1 MNKKNKRRIRRLIT
15 TVTTCACALGLLAPV
30 SVSGDSIGY
39 GTYGSRTEAVNT
51 LDLTEQMVGYTDVS
65 GKTAIADTVSGEAA
79 TADTAAEKGSIPAA
93 AEGYAIPG
101 AAAEETATFDTAA
114 AEDAESDAAAAEDE
128 KPDTAAAED
137 AETDTAG
144 EEDAESGTAAEE
156 TATSDG
162 AAEDPESTAAL
173 PEEDA
178 LGQDMSRDESEA
190 ELLADE
196 AAAEEALGA
205 SEFRYVSVSGG
216 ISVTGYD
223 GTAAKVT
230 IPSSINGKTV
240 VSIGEEAFRQK
251 PVTSVTLPATLTSL
265 GRKCFYG
272 CESLEVVNLGSCPS
286 LKTIGEGAFSLCNS
300 LAAVRI
306 PDSVTLIDDDAF
318 FDCSRLEKVKL
329 GSKVERIGMYAFAFC
344 DRLLSISFPASVK
357 TVEMYAFAQ
366 CDALA
371 TISLGSVKTI
381 GNYAFAFTDP
391 AALSIPAS
399 CESIGVGAFHDCSEL
414 SKVTLR
420 EGLVRINRIAFANCP
435 KISTITIPNTV
446 TVIEDGAI
454 GCAWGWESD
463 SLVGASKEELSAA
476 EITPD
481 DTEQLLEEWKES
493 EAEDLTGAGEYLKP
507 NQAFIVKAFRSDGPA
522 AKYASRYKMS
532 FQKIGKSISSCSIT
546 GINTSYNYSGSPIR
560 PVPTVKD
567 GILTLKAGTDY
578 SVSYSK
584 NVDIGTATVKVTGK
598 GSYGGSKSVT
608 FTITPYPIYGGRV
621 SAKTGSSIYDY
632 TGHVRK
638 PVAVVTFNG
647 TRLKA
652 GTDYTVAYRNNV
664 NPGTAT
670 ITITGKGRFRLTR
683 ELTFKIALA
692 VPTVTGVVKKAA
704 GSMRIT
710 WKKYDAAGGYQVRIE
725 RGEVYKNYTIGGN
738 SNLSKTISGLT
749 PNQTWRVY
757 VRSYKKI
764 GTKYYYSAWSA
775 KQTVKV

>member
-1 MNKKNKRRIRRLIT
+1 MTVNERVSAMNKNNKKGRGIRLIIT
-15 TVTTCACALGLLAPV
+15 IVTACACALGLLAPV
-30 SVSGDSIGY
+30 SVSAAGSEYGVETSI
-39 GTYGSRTEAVNT
+39 EADAEMMEVA
-51 LDLTEQMVGYTDVS
+51 ER
-65 GKTAIADTVSGEAA
+65 AA
-79 TADTAAEKGSIPAA
+79 KYDAAAEEHAVTAAAEEESIPAA
-93 AEGYAIPG
+93 AEGNAISG
-101 AAAEETATFDTAA
+101 AAAEEG
-114 AEDAESDAAAAEDE
+114 E
-128 KPDTAAAED
+128 KPDTAA
-137 AETDTAG
+137 
-144 EEDAESGTAAEE
+144 EE
-156 TATSDG
+156 TTASDR
-162 AAEDPESTAAL
+162 AAEDPEPIAAL

-178 LGQDMSRDESEA
+178 LGQEVPQDLSEA

-196 AAAEEALGA
+196 EAAEEALGA
-205 SEFRYVSVSGG
+205 SEFSYVSVNGG
-216 ISVTGYD
+216 ISVTGYN
-223 GTAAKVT
+223 GTAANVT

-251 PVTSVTLPATLTSL
+251 PVTRVTLPATLTSI

-357 TVEMYAFAQ
+357 TVEMYAFVQ

-420 EGLVRINRIAFANCP
+420 EGLVSIGRIAFANCP
-435 KISTITIPNTV
+435 MISTITIPNTV
-446 TVIEDGAI
+446 TAIEDGAI
-454 GCAWGWESD
+454 GCAWGWTSE

-481 DTEQLLEEWKES
+481 DAEQLLEEWKES
-493 EAEDLTGAGEYLKP
+493 ETEELTGAGEYLKP

-522 AKYASRYKMS
+522 AKYAARYKMS

-546 GINTSYNYSGSPIR
+546 GIKASYNYTGSPIR

-567 GILTLKAGTDY
+567 GILTLKDGTDY
-578 SVSYSK
+578 TVSYSN

-621 SAKTGSSIYDY
+621 SAKTGSPTYDY

-647 TRLKA
+647 ARLKA
-652 GTDYTVAYRNNV
+652 GTDYTVAYKNNI

-670 ITITGKGRFRLTR
+670 ITITGKGRFRLTS

-692 VPTVTGVVKKAA
+692 VPTVTGVTKKAA

-710 WKKYDAAGGYQVRIE
+710 WKKYDAAGGYQVRIA
-725 RGEVYKNYTIGGN
+725 RGEVSKNYTIGGN

-764 GTKYYYSAWSA
+764 GTKYYYSAWSV

>member
-1 MNKKNKRRIRRLIT
+1 M
-15 TVTTCACALGLLAPV
+15 
-30 SVSGDSIGY
+30 
-39 GTYGSRTEAVNT
+39 
-51 LDLTEQMVGYTDVS
+51 
-65 GKTAIADTVSGEAA
+65 
-79 TADTAAEKGSIPAA
+79 
-93 AEGYAIPG
+93 
-101 AAAEETATFDTAA
+101 
-114 AEDAESDAAAAEDE
+114 
-128 KPDTAAAED
+128 
-137 AETDTAG
+137 
-144 EEDAESGTAAEE
+144 
-156 TATSDG
+156 
-162 AAEDPESTAAL
+162 
-173 PEEDA
+173 
-178 LGQDMSRDESEA
+178 
-190 ELLADE
+190 
-196 AAAEEALGA
+196 
-205 SEFRYVSVSGG
+205 
-216 ISVTGYD
+216 
-223 GTAAKVT
+223 
-230 IPSSINGKTV
+230 
-240 VSIGEEAFRQK
+240 
-251 PVTSVTLPATLTSL
+251 
-265 GRKCFYG
+265 
-272 CESLEVVNLGSCPS
+272 
-286 LKTIGEGAFSLCNS
+286 
-300 LAAVRI
+300 
-306 PDSVTLIDDDAF
+306 
-318 FDCSRLEKVKL
+318 
-329 GSKVERIGMYAFAFC
+329 
-344 DRLLSISFPASVK
+344 
-357 TVEMYAFAQ
+357 
-366 CDALA
+366 
-371 TISLGSVKTI
+371 
-381 GNYAFAFTDP
+381 
-391 AALSIPAS
+391 
-399 CESIGVGAFHDCSEL
+399 
-414 SKVTLR
+414 
-420 EGLVRINRIAFANCP
+420 
-435 KISTITIPNTV
+435 
-446 TVIEDGAI
+446 IEDGAI

-567 GILTLKAGTDY
+567 GILSLKAGTDY

-584 NVDIGTATVKVTGK
+584 NIDIGTATVKVTGK

-710 WKKYDAAGGYQVRIE
+710 WKKYDAAGGYQVRIG

>member
-30 SVSGDSIGY
+30 SVSAGGSGY
-39 GTYGSRTEAVNT
+39 GVETSIEADAE
-51 LDLTEQMVGYTDVS
+51 LM
-65 GKTAIADTVSGEAA
+65 K
-79 TADTAAEKGSIPAA
+79 AAEEGSVPAA
-93 AEGYAIPG
+93 AEGNAIPC
-101 AAAEETATFDTAA
+101 AAAEGDAETDTAA
-114 AEDAESDAAAAEDE
+114 EGDAETDTAAEGDAE
-128 KPDTAAAED
+128 TDTAAAED
-137 AETDTAG
+137 AETDTAA

-178 LGQDMSRDESEA
+178 LGQEMSRDESEA

-196 AAAEEALGA
+196 AAAEGALGA

-507 NQAFIVKAFRSDGPA
+507 NQVFIVKAFRSDGPA

-567 GILTLKAGTDY
+567 GILSLKAGTDY

-584 NVDIGTATVKVTGK
+584 NIDIGTATVKVTGK

-692 VPTVTGVVKKAA
+692 VPAVTGVVKKSA

-710 WKKYDAAGGYQVRIE
+710 WKKYDAAGGYQVRIG
-725 RGEVYKNYTIGGN
+725 RGDVYKNYTIGGN

>member
-1 MNKKNKRRIRRLIT
+1 MNKKNNRRIRRLIT
-15 TVTTCACALGLLAPV
+15 TATACACALGLLAPV
-30 SVSGDSIGY
+30 SVSAAGSEYGVETSI
-39 GTYGSRTEAVNT
+39 EADAEMMEVA
-51 LDLTEQMVGYTDVS
+51 ER
-65 GKTAIADTVSGEAA
+65 AA
-79 TADTAAEKGSIPAA
+79 KSDAAAEEHAVTAAAEEESIPAA
-93 AEGYAIPG
+93 AEGNAIPG
-101 AAAEETATFDTAA
+101 AAAEEG
-114 AEDAESDAAAAEDE
+114 E
-128 KPDTAAAED
+128 KPDTAA
-137 AETDTAG
+137 
-144 EEDAESGTAAEE
+144 EE
-156 TATSDG
+156 TTASDR
-162 AAEDPESTAAL
+162 AAEDPEPIAAL

-178 LGQDMSRDESEA
+178 LGQEVPQDLSEA

-205 SEFRYVSVSGG
+205 SEFSYVSVNGG
-216 ISVTGYD
+216 ISVTGYN
-223 GTAAKVT
+223 GTAANVT

-251 PVTSVTLPATLTSL
+251 PVTRVTLPATLTSI

-357 TVEMYAFAQ
+357 TVEMYAFVQ

-420 EGLVRINRIAFANCP
+420 EGLVRIGRIAFANCP
-435 KISTITIPNTV
+435 MISTITIPNTV
-446 TVIEDGAI
+446 TAIEDGAI
-454 GCAWGWESD
+454 GCAWGWTSE

-481 DTEQLLEEWKES
+481 DAEQLLEEWKES
-493 EAEDLTGAGEYLKP
+493 ETEELTGAGEYLKP

-522 AKYASRYKMS
+522 AKYAARYKMS

-546 GINTSYNYSGSPIR
+546 GIKASYNYTGSPIR

-567 GILTLKAGTDY
+567 GILTLKDGTDY
-578 SVSYSK
+578 TVSYSN

-664 NPGTAT
+664 NLGTAT

-692 VPTVTGVVKKAA
+692 VPAVTGVVKKAA

>member
-1 MNKKNKRRIRRLIT
+1 MNKMNNGRIRKLIAT
-15 TVTTCACALGLLAPV
+15 ATACACAMGLLAPV
-30 SVSGDSIGY
+30 SVSAAGSGY
-39 GTYGSRTEAVNT
+39 GVETSIEADAELMKAAGEDT
-51 LDLTEQMVGYTDVS
+51 IPAEAEDAAMSDAAA
-65 GKTAIADTVSGEAA
+65 GKTAMADAEA
-79 TADTAAEKGSIPAA
+79 EEGSIPAA
-93 AEGYAIPG
+93 AEGNAIPG
-101 AAAEETATFDTAA
+101 AAAEE
-114 AEDAESDAAAAEDE
+114 DAKSD
-128 KPDTAAAED
+128 
-137 AETDTAG
+137 
-144 EEDAESGTAAEE
+144 TAAEE

-162 AAEDPESTAAL
+162 AAEAPEPTAAL

-178 LGQDMSRDESEA
+178 LGQKMTRDESEA
-190 ELLADE
+190 ELIADDS
-196 AAAEEALGA
+196 AVEEVLGA
-205 SEFRYVSVSGG
+205 SEFKYVSVSGG
-216 ISVTGYD
+216 ISVTGYS
-223 GTAAKVT
+223 GTAVNVT
-230 IPSSINGKTV
+230 IPSTINGKTV

-251 PVTSVTLPATLTSL
+251 SVVRVTLPATLTSL
-265 GRKCFYG
+265 ERKCFYG
-272 CESLEVVNLGSCPS
+272 CESLEVVNLGSCPN

-306 PDSVTLIDDDAF
+306 PDSVTLIGDDAF

-344 DRLLSISFPASVK
+344 DRLAAISLPASVK

-399 CESIGVGAFHDCSEL
+399 CELIGVGAFHDCSEL

-420 EGLVRINRIAFANCP
+420 EGLVRISRIAFANCP
-435 KISTITIPNTV
+435 KISTITIPNSV
-446 TVIEDGAI
+446 TAIEDGAI
-454 GCAWGWESD
+454 GCSWGWESE
-463 SLVGASKEELSAA
+463 SLVGSSREELSAA
-476 EITPD
+476 EITPYE
-481 DTEQLLEEWKES
+481 TEQLLEEWKE
-493 EAEDLTGAGEYLKP
+493 AETEELTGAGEYLNP
-507 NQAFIVKAFRSDGPA
+507 NQAFVVKAFRSDGA
-522 AKYASRYKMS
+522 GAKYAARYKMN
-532 FQKIGKSISSCSIT
+532 FRKIGKSIASCSIT
-546 GINTSYNYSGSPIR
+546 GIKTSYNYTGSELR
-560 PVPTVKD
+560 PAPTVKD
-567 GILTLKAGTDY
+567 GVLTLKAGTDY
-578 SVSYSK
+578 SVSYSS
-584 NVDIGTATVKVTGK
+584 NINIGTAIVKVTGK

-621 SAKTGSSIYDY
+621 SAKTGSSTYDY

-652 GTDYTVAYRNNV
+652 GTDYRVAYKNNT

-683 ELTFKIALA
+683 ELTYEIALA
-692 VPTVTGVVKKAA
+692 VPTVTEVVKKAA

-710 WKKYDAAGGYQVRIE
+710 WKKYDAAGGYQVRIG
-725 RGEVYKNYTIGGN
+725 RGDVYKNYTIGGN

-775 KQTVKV
+775 RQTVRV

>member
-1 MNKKNKRRIRRLIT
+1 MNKNNKKGRGIRLIIT
-15 TVTTCACALGLLAPV
+15 IVTACACASGLLAPV
-30 SVSGDSIGY
+30 SVTASEGSYGVYGERINMPIVTGADFTGELGEETMTDS
-39 GTYGSRTEAVNT
+39 
-51 LDLTEQMVGYTDVS
+51 
-65 GKTAIADTVSGEAA
+65 
-79 TADTAAEKGSIPAA
+79 AAEKDAMTAA
-93 AEGYAIPG
+93 AEEGSVPAAEGNAIPG
-101 AAAEETATFDTAA
+101 AAAEGDAETDTAA
-114 AEDAESDAAAAEDE
+114 AEDAESDAASEEDAES
-128 KPDTAAAED
+128 DTAA
-137 AETDTAG
+137 

-156 TATSDG
+156 TATSDA

-178 LGQDMSRDESEA
+178 LGQEMSRDESEA

-251 PVTSVTLPATLTSL
+251 PVARVTLPATLTSL

-357 TVEMYAFAQ
+357 TVEMYAFVQ

-420 EGLVRINRIAFANCP
+420 EGLVSIGRIAFANCP
-435 KISTITIPNTV
+435 MISTITIPNTV
-446 TVIEDGAI
+446 TAIEDGAI
-454 GCAWGWESD
+454 GCAWGWTSE

-481 DTEQLLEEWKES
+481 DAEQLLEEWKES
-493 EAEDLTGAGEYLKP
+493 ETEELTGAGEYLKP

-522 AKYASRYKMS
+522 AKYAARYKMS
-532 FQKIGKSISSCSIT
+532 FQKIGKSLSSCSIT
-546 GINTSYNYSGSPIR
+546 GINTSSNYTGSPIR

-567 GILTLKAGTDY
+567 GILTLKDGTDY
-578 SVSYSK
+578 TVSYSN

-598 GSYGGSKSVT
+598 GSYGSSKSVT

-621 SAKTGSSIYDY
+621 SAKTGSSTYDY

-652 GTDYTVAYRNNV
+652 GTDYTVSYKNNI

-670 ITITGKGRFRLTR
+670 ITITGKGRFRLTS

-692 VPTVTGVVKKAA
+692 VPTVTGVTKKAA

-710 WKKYDAAGGYQVRIE
+710 WKKYDAAGGYQVRIA
-725 RGEVYKNYTIGGN
+725 RGEVSKNYTIGGN

-764 GTKYYYSAWSA
+764 GTKYYYSAWSV

>member
-1 MNKKNKRRIRRLIT
+1 MTVNERVSAMNKNNKKGRGIRLIIT
-15 TVTTCACALGLLAPV
+15 IVTACACALGLLAPV
-30 SVSGDSIGY
+30 SVSAAGSEYGVETSI
-39 GTYGSRTEAVNT
+39 EADAEMMEVA
-51 LDLTEQMVGYTDVS
+51 ER
-65 GKTAIADTVSGEAA
+65 AA
-79 TADTAAEKGSIPAA
+79 KYDAAAEEHAVTAAAEEESIPAA
-93 AEGYAIPG
+93 AEGNAISG
-101 AAAEETATFDTAA
+101 AAAEEG
-114 AEDAESDAAAAEDE
+114 E
-128 KPDTAAAED
+128 KPDTAA
-137 AETDTAG
+137 
-144 EEDAESGTAAEE
+144 EE
-156 TATSDG
+156 TTASDR
-162 AAEDPESTAAL
+162 AAEDPEPIAAL

-178 LGQDMSRDESEA
+178 LGQEVPQDLSEA

-205 SEFRYVSVSGG
+205 SEFSYVSVNGG
-216 ISVTGYD
+216 ISVTGYN
-223 GTAAKVT
+223 GTAANVT

-251 PVTSVTLPATLTSL
+251 PVTRVTLPATLTSI

-357 TVEMYAFAQ
+357 TVEMYAFVQ

-420 EGLVRINRIAFANCP
+420 EGLVSIGRIAFANCP
-435 KISTITIPNTV
+435 MISTITIPNTV
-446 TVIEDGAI
+446 TAIEDGAI
-454 GCAWGWESD
+454 GCAWGWTSE

-481 DTEQLLEEWKES
+481 DAEQLLEEWKES
-493 EAEDLTGAGEYLKP
+493 ETEELTGAGEYLKP

-522 AKYASRYKMS
+522 AKYAARYKMS

-546 GINTSYNYSGSPIR
+546 GIKASYNYTGSPIR

-567 GILTLKAGTDY
+567 GILTLKDGTDY
-578 SVSYSK
+578 TVSYSN

-621 SAKTGSSIYDY
+621 SAKTGSPTYDY

-647 TRLKA
+647 ARLKA
-652 GTDYTVAYRNNV
+652 GTDYTVAYKNNI

-670 ITITGKGRFRLTR
+670 ITITGKGRFRLTS

-692 VPTVTGVVKKAA
+692 VPTVTGVTKKAA

-710 WKKYDAAGGYQVRIE
+710 WKKYDAAGGYQVRIA
-725 RGEVYKNYTIGGN
+725 RGEVSKNYTIGGN

-764 GTKYYYSAWSA
+764 GTKYYYSAWSV

>member
-30 SVSGDSIGY
+30 SVSAGGSGY
-39 GTYGSRTEAVNT
+39 GVETSIEADAE
-51 LDLTEQMVGYTDVS
+51 LM
-65 GKTAIADTVSGEAA
+65 K
-79 TADTAAEKGSIPAA
+79 AAEEGSVPAA
-93 AEGYAIPG
+93 AEGNAIPC
-101 AAAEETATFDTAA
+101 AAAEGDAETDTAAEGDAETDTAAEGDAETDTAA
-114 AEDAESDAAAAEDE
+114 AEDAVT
-128 KPDTAAAED
+128 DTAA
-137 AETDTAG
+137 

-178 LGQDMSRDESEA
+178 LGQEMSRDESEA

-344 DRLLSISFPASVK
+344 DKLLSISFPASVK

-399 CESIGVGAFHDCSEL
+399 CESIGVGAFHDCPEL

-481 DTEQLLEEWKES
+481 DTEHLLEEWKES

-546 GINTSYNYSGSPIR
+546 GINTSYNYSW
-560 PVPTVKD
+560 
-567 GILTLKAGTDY
+567 Y
-578 SVSYSK
+578 
-584 NVDIGTATVKVTGK
+584 
-598 GSYGGSKSVT
+598 
-608 FTITPYPIYGGRV
+608 
-621 SAKTGSSIYDY
+621 
-632 TGHVRK
+632 
-638 PVAVVTFNG
+638 
-647 TRLKA
+647 
-652 GTDYTVAYRNNV
+652 
-664 NPGTAT
+664 
-670 ITITGKGRFRLTR
+670 
-683 ELTFKIALA
+683 
-692 VPTVTGVVKKAA
+692 
-704 GSMRIT
+704 
-710 WKKYDAAGGYQVRIE
+710 
-725 RGEVYKNYTIGGN
+725 
-738 SNLSKTISGLT
+738 
-749 PNQTWRVY
+749 
-757 VRSYKKI
+757 
-764 GTKYYYSAWSA
+764 
-775 KQTVKV
+775 

>member
-30 SVSGDSIGY
+30 SVSAGGSGY
-39 GTYGSRTEAVNT
+39 GVETSIEADAE
-51 LDLTEQMVGYTDVS
+51 LM
-65 GKTAIADTVSGEAA
+65 K
-79 TADTAAEKGSIPAA
+79 AAEEGSIPAA

-178 LGQDMSRDESEA
+178 LGQEMTRDESEA

>member
-30 SVSGDSIGY
+30 SVSAGGSGY
-39 GTYGSRTEAVNT
+39 GVETSIEADAE
-51 LDLTEQMVGYTDVS
+51 LM
-65 GKTAIADTVSGEAA
+65 K
-79 TADTAAEKGSIPAA
+79 AAEEGSIPAA
-93 AEGYAIPG
+93 AEGYTIPG

-114 AEDAESDAAAAEDE
+114 EEDAESGAAAEEDAESDTSAEE
-128 KPDTAAAED
+128 V
-137 AETDTAG
+137 AETDMAAEEEAESGTAG
-144 EEDAESGTAAEE
+144 EGDAESGTAAEE

-178 LGQDMSRDESEA
+178 LGQEMSRDESEA

-205 SEFRYVSVSGG
+205 SEFSYVSVNGG
-216 ISVTGYD
+216 ISVTGYN
-223 GTAAKVT
+223 GTAANVT

-251 PVTSVTLPATLTSL
+251 PVARVTLPATLTSL

-300 LAAVRI
+300 LAAIRI

-357 TVEMYAFAQ
+357 TVEMYAFVQ

-420 EGLVRINRIAFANCP
+420 EGLVSIGRIAFANCP
-435 KISTITIPNTV
+435 MISTITIPNTV
-446 TVIEDGAI
+446 TAIEDGAI
-454 GCAWGWESD
+454 GCAWGWTSE

-481 DTEQLLEEWKES
+481 DAEQLLEEWKES
-493 EAEDLTGAGEYLKP
+493 ETEELTGAGEYLKA

-522 AKYASRYKMS
+522 AKYAARYKMS
-532 FQKIGKSISSCSIT
+532 FQKIGKSLSSCSIT
-546 GINTSYNYSGSPIR
+546 GINTSYNYTGSPIR

-578 SVSYSK
+578 SVSYS
-584 NVDIGTATVKVTGK
+584 NNIDIGTATVKVTGK

-670 ITITGKGRFRLTR
+670 ITITGKGRFRLTS

-692 VPTVTGVVKKAA
+692 VPTVTGVAKKAA

-710 WKKYDAAGGYQVRIE
+710 WKKYDAAGGYQVRIG
-725 RGEVYKNYTIGGN
+725 RGDVYKNYTIGGN

>member
-1 MNKKNKRRIRRLIT
+1 MNKMNNGRIRQLIAT
-15 TVTTCACALGLLAPV
+15 ATACACAMGLLAPV
-30 SVSGDSIGY
+30 SVSAAGSGY
-39 GTYGSRTEAVNT
+39 GVETSIEADTELMKAAGEDT
-51 LDLTEQMVGYTDVS
+51 IPAEAEDAAMSDAAA
-65 GKTAIADTVSGEAA
+65 GKTAMADAEA
-79 TADTAAEKGSIPAA
+79 EEGSIPAA
-93 AEGYAIPG
+93 AEGNAIPG
-101 AAAEETATFDTAA
+101 AAAEE
-114 AEDAESDAAAAEDE
+114 DAKSD
-128 KPDTAAAED
+128 
-137 AETDTAG
+137 
-144 EEDAESGTAAEE
+144 TAAEE

-162 AAEDPESTAAL
+162 AAEAPEPTAAL

-178 LGQDMSRDESEA
+178 LGQEMTRDESEA
-190 ELLADE
+190 ELLADDS
-196 AAAEEALGA
+196 AAEEVLGA
-205 SEFRYVSVSGG
+205 SEFKYVSVSGG
-216 ISVTGYD
+216 ISVTGYS
-223 GTAAKVT
+223 GTAVNVT
-230 IPSSINGKTV
+230 IPSTINGKTV

-251 PVTSVTLPATLTSL
+251 SVVRVTLPATLTSL
-265 GRKCFYG
+265 ERKCFYG
-272 CESLEVVNLGSCPS
+272 CESLEVVNLGSCPN

-306 PDSVTLIDDDAF
+306 PDSVTLIGDDAF

-344 DRLLSISFPASVK
+344 DRLAAISLPASVK

-399 CESIGVGAFHDCSEL
+399 CELIGVGAFHDCSEL

-420 EGLVRINRIAFANCP
+420 EGLVRISRIAFANCP
-435 KISTITIPNTV
+435 KISTITIPNSV
-446 TVIEDGAI
+446 TAIEDGAI
-454 GCAWGWESD
+454 GCSWGWESE
-463 SLVGASKEELSAA
+463 SLVGSSREELSAA
-476 EITPD
+476 EITPYE
-481 DTEQLLEEWKES
+481 TEQLLEEWKE
-493 EAEDLTGAGEYLKP
+493 AETEELTGAGEYLNP
-507 NQAFIVKAFRSDGPA
+507 NQAFVVKAFRSDGAA
-522 AKYASRYKMS
+522 AKYAARYKMN
-532 FQKIGKSISSCSIT
+532 FRKIGKSIASCSIT
-546 GINTSYNYSGSPIR
+546 GIKTSYNYTGSELR
-560 PVPTVKD
+560 PAPTVRD
-567 GILTLKAGTDY
+567 GVLTLKAGTDY
-578 SVSYSK
+578 SVSYSS
-584 NVDIGTATVKVTGK
+584 NINIGTAIVKVTGK

-608 FTITPYPIYGGRV
+608 FNITPYPIYGGRV
-621 SAKTGSSIYDY
+621 SAKTGSSTYDY

-652 GTDYTVAYRNNV
+652 GTDYTVAYKNNT

-670 ITITGKGRFRLTR
+670 ITITGKGSFRLTR
-683 ELTFKIALA
+683 ELTYEIALA
-692 VPTVTGVVKKAA
+692 VPTVTEVVKKAA

-710 WKKYDAAGGYQVRIE
+710 WKKYDAAGGYQVRIG
-725 RGEVYKNYTIGGN
+725 RGDVYKNYTIGGN

-775 KQTVKV
+775 RQTVRV

>member
-1 MNKKNKRRIRRLIT
+1 MTVNERVSAMNKNNKKGRGIRLIIT
-15 TVTTCACALGLLAPV
+15 IVTACACALGLLAPV
-30 SVSGDSIGY
+30 SVSAAGSGY
-39 GTYGSRTEAVNT
+39 GVETSIEADAEMMEVA
-51 LDLTEQMVGYTDVS
+51 ER
-65 GKTAIADTVSGEAA
+65 AA
-79 TADTAAEKGSIPAA
+79 KSDAAAEEHAVTAAAEEESIPAA
-93 AEGYAIPG
+93 AEGNAIPG
-101 AAAEETATFDTAA
+101 AAAEEG
-114 AEDAESDAAAAEDE
+114 E
-128 KPDTAAAED
+128 KPDTAA
-137 AETDTAG
+137 
-144 EEDAESGTAAEE
+144 EE
-156 TATSDG
+156 TTASDR
-162 AAEDPESTAAL
+162 AAEDPEPIAAL

-178 LGQDMSRDESEA
+178 LGQEVPQDLSEA

-205 SEFRYVSVSGG
+205 SEFSYVSVNGG
-216 ISVTGYD
+216 ISVTGYN
-223 GTAAKVT
+223 GTAANVT

-481 DTEQLLEEWKES
+481 DTEHLLEEWKES

-507 NQAFIVKAFRSDGPA
+507 NQVFIVKAFRSDGPA

-567 GILTLKAGTDY
+567 GILSLKAGTDY

-584 NVDIGTATVKVTGK
+584 NIDIGTATVKVTGK

-710 WKKYDAAGGYQVRIE
+710 WKKYDAAGGYQVRIG